1 MSTVEELRT
10 ICEEFQ
16 QNFSTLSIRYNNL
29 LQEVEAERVS
39 KSNLQRQLEASEK
52 QCDKA
57 VAGLREMKSELHEAV
72 EYREKYRAAAI
83 TVEHLKG
90 RLETARRSVGDS
102 VVEHDQVT
110 EQLRGQ
116 IQDLVQ
122 RIEVSSDAKQMSE
135 LRSQVRE
142 LEERGALLFC
152 QVTEER
158 ERHAQQQ
165 LSSNSAL
172 RELHARNVELEQRYR
187 SMESEITQM
196 RSAVRRSM
204 DLQND
209 AAMQREKGLLDV
221 RSAQSDA
228 AAAHRQVQE
237 TTERLTALQAKH
249 EKDIDELRAAFDEE
263 RVSLM
268 GRLSAAISERND
280 AVAARE
286 LEEER
291 HSALQRSVQ
300 KKIASAR
307 ESMGEDIDAVHKR
320 LGEERDEKLRIQA
333 RLRLLEQQASESQR
347 SLDAAEGRVQQLEQE
362 KTHLRAQT
370 ERAVQQEAWFQAEKD
385 HALAQLQAQR
395 AKAEELS
402 LFVKQVE
409 TLSLEN
415 DKLKLALQYKEV
427 DVVDARREVEHVA
440 LQLRATEETC
450 DKRCMALH
458 KQAKQLKKQLSQ
470 EILRSDAQR
479 KKLMSAIMAKET
491 QLQQKQR
498 HSPLAD
504 IGHNN
509 RQESPTTK
517 SPYSGEFDA
526 LSLLRPLGDQAAHL
540 QDQLA
545 ALTHKPNTEHIRPL

>member
-29 LQEVEAERVS
+29 QQEVEAERVS
-39 KSNLQRQLEASEK
+39 KLNQQRQLEAAER

-57 VAGLREMKSELHEAV
+57 MAGMRELKSELQEAV
-72 EYREKYRAAAI
+72 EYREKYRAAAVTI
-83 TVEHLKG
+83 EHMKG

-102 VVEHDQVT
+102 VVEHDQMT

-122 RIEVSSDAKQMSE
+122 RIEVSTDAKQMSE
-135 LRSQVRE
+135 LRCQVRE
-142 LEERGALLFC
+142 LEERAAILSG
-152 QVTEER
+152 QVIEER
-158 ERHAQQQ
+158 ERHSQQQ

-187 SMESEITQM
+187 SMESEVTQM

-209 AAMQREKGLLDV
+209 AAMQREKALLDV

-228 AAAHRQVQE
+228 TAAQRQVQE
-237 TTERLTALQAKH
+237 IADRLAHLQAKH
-249 EKDIDELRAAFDEE
+249 EKDIEELRAAFDEE
-263 RVSLM
+263 RVTLA
-268 GRLSAAISERND
+268 GRLSSAVSERND

-300 KKIASAR
+300 KKISAAR
-307 ESMGEDIDAVHKR
+307 ETIGEEIDAVHKR

-347 SLDAAEGRVQQLEQE
+347 SLDAAESRVIQLEQE
-362 KTHLRAQT
+362 KTQLRAQA
-370 ERAVQQEAWFQAEKD
+370 ERAVQQEAWFQVEKD

-395 AKAEELS
+395 TRVEELS
-402 LFVKQVE
+402 TFAKQVE
-409 TLSLEN
+409 TLTLEN
-415 DKLKLALQYKEV
+415 DKLKLSLQYKDA
-427 DVVDARREVEHVA
+427 DVADARRDAEHVA

-458 KQAKQLKKQLSQ
+458 KQSKQLKKQLSQ
-470 EILRSDAQR
+470 EILRSEAQR
-479 KKLMSAIMAKET
+479 KKMMSAILAKET
-491 QLQQKQR
+491 QLQSKHR
-498 HSPLAD
+498 NAPLAD
-504 IGHNN
+504 IGHLNH
-509 RQESPTTK
+509 RQISPV
-517 SPYSGEFDA
+517 SPHCGEFDA
-526 LSLLRPLGDQAAHL
+526 LSILRPLDEQAAHL
-540 QDQLA
+540 HDQIA
-545 ALTHKPNTEHIRPL
+545 ALTHKGTTGPIRPL